1 MLDSLVLKTSV
12 KLVKSLD
19 RSTDKNLP
27 NELAD
32 IVKFHTK
39 GATAGALAGAIP
51 GVGAVISFLTSAGFI
66 WSMYARINKE
76 IGIELSENILK
87 TIASGIITNLGASII
102 GSVVVGSVL
111 SVIPFVGSIGA
122 IVVVGATVYGLTM
135 ASGIV
140 YLKIMT
146 NIFEAGED
154 PSKLSLDAMKNIAK
168 EISQEF
174 DIKGFME
181 EAKKE
186 FKDKKDSGEFDE
198 K

>member
-154 PSKLSLDAMKNIAK
+154 PSRLSLDAMKSIAK

-186 FKDKKDSGEFDE
+186 FKDKKDSGEVDE

>member
-154 PSKLSLDAMKNIAK
+154 PSRLSLDAMKNIAK